1 MSGAN
6 QNGQVIRF
14 SVLHRVLHVL
24 VMLGF
29 IGLGVTGFSLKFSD
43 QFWAQGVA
51 WLLGGASHLAWT
63 HRAFA
68 VMTYASVMAHLI
80 WLAYYKLLLKGR
92 LTGPGTMFP
101 GGRDFRELGRHLK
114 YMFARGPQPA
124 FGRFTYWEKLDYWA
138 VLIGMNTMGL
148 TGLVL
153 WFPEWFTRF
162 MPGYFVNLALVLHI
176 YEAILAVALKFVV
189 HIYTAHLR
197 PPVYPM
203 EKSIFNGR
211 ESMEQIK
218 HERPGQWS
226 ELNPSDG
233 EAKPEAAS

>member
-6 QNGQVIRF
+6 EQGQVIRF
-14 SVLHRVLHVL
+14 SVLQRVLHVL

-43 QFWAQGVA
+43 QFWARGVA
-51 WLLGGASHLAWT
+51 WILGGAPHLAWT
-63 HRAFA
+63 HRFFA
-68 VMTYASVMAHLI
+68 VVTYGAVVVHLL
-80 WLAYYKLLLKGR
+80 WLAYYKLVLKGR
-92 LTGPGTMFP
+92 LTGRGTMFP
-101 GGRDFRELGRHLK
+101 GGRDFRQLGQHLK
-114 YMFARGPQPA
+114 YMFAKGPLPA

-162 MPGYFVNLALVLHI
+162 LPGHFVNLALVLHL

-189 HIYTAHLR
+189 HVYTAHLR
-197 PPVYPM
+197 PDIYPI

-211 ESMEQIK
+211 ESMEQIR
-218 HERPGQWS
+218 HERAGQYR
-226 ELNPSDG
+226 ELTAPDG
-233 EAKPEAAS
+233 EAGTEAAS